1 MYPLAN
7 LHPKQVE
14 QGCDLSDADRQIR
27 QLSSQSIGPSVLCAV
42 VFLTVDLC
50 SEEIAKGHDVTDS
63 SPIRLG

>member
-14 QGCDLSDADRQIR
+14 QSCDLSDADR